1 MLRQRRITLTRA
13 EDDGGI
19 PARQSPADV
28 GLALAAR
35 WEEAWPSNLC
45 GVASALTTCSSMSVL
60 GVLRLKVFFWLR
72 YHVRPLRTWDAAPLL
87 DLSFIHFAQWAL
99 IDRLPG
105 NDGLDSE
112 RLRPRYLLFLTNFN
126 GGFDQYI
133 DAFSHVIGPRIKLIW
148 SGGHGFPGPEPATT
162 FKEYI
167 HRQEFPAAHFYSAY
181 PDATTSRVRSALH
194 AAERFEAFVAAAPDD
209 PFEFQ
214 EAWTALLTD
223 IEASL

>member
-1 MLRQRRITLTRA
+1 MLRQRQATLA
-13 EDDGGI
+13 HADEDGGDQARPG
-19 PARQSPADV
+19 PAEG
-28 GLALAAR
+28 GLASAAR
-35 WEEAWPSNLC
+35 WEEAWPRNLC
-45 GVASALTTCSSMSVL
+45 GVASALTTCSSMGAL

-72 YHVRPLRTWDAAPLL
+72 YHVRALRTWDAAPLV

-105 NDGLDSE
+105 NDGMDDE

-133 DAFSHVIGPRIKLIW
+133 DAFSHVIGFRINLIW
-148 SGGHGFPGPEPATT
+148 RGGHGFPGPEPATT

-181 PDATTSRVRSALH
+181 PDATTTRVRSALQ
-194 AAERFEAFVAAAPDD
+194 AAERFDAFVAAAHDD
-209 PFEFQ
+209 PFEF
-214 EAWTALLTD
+214 ERAWADLLTE
-223 IEASL
+223 IEPSL